1 MFALY
6 RDTVIWSSASSSR
19 GSMAHVPAAR
29 KAA

>member
-6 RDTVIWSSASSSR
+6 RDTVIWFSASLSR